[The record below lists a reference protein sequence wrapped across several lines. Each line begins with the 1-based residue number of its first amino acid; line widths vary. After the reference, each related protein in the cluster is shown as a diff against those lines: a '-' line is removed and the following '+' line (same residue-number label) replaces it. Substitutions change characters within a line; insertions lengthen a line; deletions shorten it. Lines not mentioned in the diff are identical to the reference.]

1 MSPKDESHPKSPPTS
16 AEFDPESI
24 GLSEFRPQVSAPL
37 LGSQP
42 IPSFTSPVME
52 FEAFSSVNPLSAF
65 DFTEKVSIPTSSMGG
80 GGAEDVVVP
89 PQPLECLQD
98 TPVPPFLSKTF
109 DLVEDP
115 SLDSIISWGS
125 GGRSFVVWD
134 PLEFSRFILPRNF
147 KHNNFSSFVRQLN
160 TYVVTQPVLAAV
172 ICMIGGFYEKNIFP
186 SEYVLERGVRQ
197 GFRKVDTDKWEFA
210 NVAFQKG
217 KRHLLKRIQRRKSP
231 QSLQVGSFTGPSAEA
246 EKSGVEGEIE
256 TLRKE
261 RSVLMQ
267 EVVEL
272 QQQQRGTVDH
282 MKVVNQRL
290 QSAEQRQKQMV
301 SFLTKMLQNPA
312 FVARLQKT
320 GQKDIGSLRVRRKFV
335 KHQQHE
341 LGKSDSDMEGQIV
354 KYQPAW
360 RNQTIS
366 PTAPDSNPVPFE
378 QSPHYPS
385 QVTTGKLGWDA
396 ESTAFQFVD
405 AALDELAITQ
415 GFLETPEQEGEGAS
429 SMVTEDPFFKGKSVL
444 SPQQEANPEHYVSF
458 EEDLVKDRTFPELF
472 SPGMESMI
480 KQEDIWSM
488 NFDVSAGM
496 STSMN
501 ELWCNPINYDVPEV
515 GLTGGL
521 LDVWDIDPLQEAGG
535 LGINKWP
542 AHESAFDEPQSQ
554 GVQCASK
561 TTDP

>member
-1 MSPKDESHPKSPPTS
+1 MSPKDKSHPKSPPTS

-24 GLSEFRPQVSAPL
+24 GLSEFRLEVSEPL

-52 FEAFSSVNPLSAF
+52 FEAFSSVNPLGAF

-89 PQPLECLQD
+89 PQPLECLQG
-98 TPVPPFLSKTF
+98 TLVPPFLSKTF

-125 GGRSFVVWD
+125 GGHSFVVWD
-134 PLEFSRFILPRNF
+134 PSEFSRFILPRNF

-160 TYVVTQPVLAAV
+160 TY
-172 ICMIGGFYEKNIFP
+172 
-186 SEYVLERGVRQ
+186 

-210 NVAFQKG
+210 NEAFQKG
-217 KRHLLKRIQRRKSP
+217 KRHLLKRIQRRRSP

-246 EKSGVEGEIE
+246 GKSGVEGQIE

-261 RSVLMQ
+261 RSMLMQ

-282 MKVVNQRL
+282 VKVVNQRL

-301 SFLTKMLQNPA
+301 SFLAKMLQNPA
-312 FVARLQKT
+312 FMARLQQKT
-320 GQKDIGSLRVRRKFV
+320 GQKDRGSSRVRRKFV

-341 LGKSDSDMEGQIV
+341 LSKSDSDMEGQIV

-366 PTAPDSNPVPFE
+366 STAPDSNPVPFE

-385 QVTTGKLGWDA
+385 QVTTGKLCLDA

-415 GFLETPEQEGEGAS
+415 GFLETPEQEGKGAS

-458 EEDLVKDRTFPELF
+458 EEGLLKDRTFPELF

-488 NFDVSAGM
+488 DFDVSAGM

-501 ELWCNPINYDVPEV
+501 ELWGNPVNYDVPEV
-515 GLTGGL
+515 GVTGGL

-554 GVQCASK
+554 GVQSASK